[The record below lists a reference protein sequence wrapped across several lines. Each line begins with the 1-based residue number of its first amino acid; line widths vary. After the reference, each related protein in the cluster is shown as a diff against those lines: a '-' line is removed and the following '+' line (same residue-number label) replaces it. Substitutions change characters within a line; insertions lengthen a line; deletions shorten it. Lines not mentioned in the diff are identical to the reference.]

1 MGTLSGICPQT
12 PLAHRA
18 QNIVDPPILRLL
30 RIHKRST
37 AFAQWYYIFLH
48 DSFAKNAIY
57 RKQSDVEVDFTE
69 TDIADQP
76 ELQAEICERL
86 TPTKDYTFR
95 INEEAPIMHYFTGV
109 WASVKKVKSTKYIV
123 YITSMNIY
131 DLNGQTVSSGPMASY
146 GFVWLL
152 LPLQSIPDALGGKA
166 ILNAFSAAHLSR
178 RVAILST
185 VTQTDYITV
194 KRWCSENENS

>member
-1 MGTLSGICPQT
+1 MSEAEKRTTGWERFQEYVRKHPWRIVRRILLILLFCAYCAYTSVQLLSPN
-12 PLAHRA
+12 R
-18 QNIVDPPILRLL
+18 
-30 RIHKRST
+30 
-37 AFAQWYYIFLH
+37 YYIFLH

-146 GFVWLL
+146 GFYYRYNPFLMRWE
-152 LPLQSIPDALGGKA
+152 GKP
-166 ILNAFSAAHLSR
+166 
-178 RVAILST
+178 
-185 VTQTDYITV
+185 Y
-194 KRWCSENENS
+194 